1 MRGTTVTTPD
11 GHVWMVRRRW
21 ARRDTALR
29 RYLDR
34 RRAFRR
40 MLWIRRG
47 KRLDLEMV
55 GPTSRSWVAD
65 TEVAQ
70 EVVVLRCAIVILA
83 ATAGLGLLG
92 WFVVTRLAPSIP
104 HPGAEKRPGAARGR
118 GRDRA
123 GPSRRRAGGRAPR
136 EPPIA
141 PAPDRAIAGCA
152 VSARPNP
159 GTRRMHHHRTG
170 QELIGRHD
178 QRVGPTPAARQGA
191 AAAP

>member
-29 RYLDR
+29 RYLDG

-70 EVVVLRCAIVILA
+70 EVVVLLCAIVILA
-83 ATAGLGLLG
+83 A
-92 WFVVTRLAPSIP
+92 RLAPSMP
-104 HPGAEKRPGAARGR
+104 HLGAVLGGLAATTVAVAAGVLVGRPWLVEAEQRGI
-118 GRDRA
+118 D
-123 GPSRRRAGGRAPR
+123 PPRRVWRVHGWRRSGRALREVVAAIGQGRLDVEPAGALPENPR
-136 EPPIA
+136 SPLP
-141 PAPDRAIAGCA
+141 RT
-152 VSARPNP
+152 AR
-159 GTRRMHHHRTG
+159 
-170 QELIGRHD
+170 
-178 QRVGPTPAARQGA
+178 
-191 AAAP
+191 

>member
-1 MRGTTVTTPD
+1 MRGTTVTTPE

-70 EVVVLRCAIVILA
+70 EVVVLLCAIVILA

-92 WFVVTRLAPSIP
+92 WFVAARLAPSMP
-104 HPGAEKRPGAARGR
+104 HLGAVLGGLAATTVAVAAGVLVGRPWLVEAEQRGIDPR
-118 GRDRA
+118 SEEHTSELQ
-123 GPSRRRAGGRAPR
+123 SRPHLVCR
-136 EPPIA
+136 
-141 PAPDRAIAGCA
+141 
-152 VSARPNP
+152 
-159 GTRRMHHHRTG
+159 
-170 QELIGRHD
+170 
-178 QRVGPTPAARQGA
+178 
-191 AAAP
+191 